1 MADTVDATQ
10 LSHAIGRLSWAKLVQ
25 MTRLLC
31 EKNDAVRDFYKERLF
46 VNEQDVPQPS
56 TPRSPDR
63 SPSPSETSDDENE
76 ATPPPAP
83 APKPQT
89 TGPKRSRPRFAICI
103 NCKTEFDVMTN
114 APKSCQYHWGAYSS
128 MTTNISLRL
137 FDPLIAMKF
146 LNNSMNRRSRSG

>member
-137 FDPLIAMKF
+137 FDPLIAMNF
-146 LNNSMNRRSRSG
+146 LK